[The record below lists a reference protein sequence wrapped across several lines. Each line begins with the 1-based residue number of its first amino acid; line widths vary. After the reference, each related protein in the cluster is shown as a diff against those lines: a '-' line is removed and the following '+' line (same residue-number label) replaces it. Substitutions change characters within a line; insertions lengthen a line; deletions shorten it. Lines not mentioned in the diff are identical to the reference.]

1 MSMVAMLVAC
11 GGNNAPKR
19 QTTVVGG
26 QVINRSA
33 DDSEVVCWDL
43 CDPICDNRL
52 AQRLSNDG
60 TFRFASDGITGFH
73 NATLAYGNSVIDFF
87 VAPGDSVH
95 VTIDASKLQSNGAD
109 AIRFSGENAA
119 ENMEIGRN
127 KPKMWEIFRAESS
140 LNLDVEPD
148 SLMAEVRSRMARIKD
163 SIAKLDVSPA
173 IQDFLYRDQLFLLA
187 NTLVVYR
194 MQENDVEAQQ
204 KVFGDSLFG
213 IHDTANFKTMMFP
226 YHLRTYMQTKLFAD
240 SLLAEAYQRGEQVVM
255 VRRGIELLGQE
266 PASKS
271 RDVMRWQF
279 LSGSLTQNP
288 ALYDSVPEM
297 QHAFDDPSLNERL
310 VELAERLQGAPTF
323 PDTPIKGITYME
335 RDSSLS
341 EVPDKDF
348 FAYLSAKYPGK
359 VIYVDVYAVWCG
371 PCRAEMKFA
380 PALHEAL
387 HGKEVV
393 FVNLCLSSEQQ
404 AWQQMVAQM
413 PVEGE
418 NYWFNQQATHLFMGT
433 YNVSGFPTYI
443 LVGRDGK
450 IVTMDAERPSEK
462 DKLMEQIEECLAR

>member
-19 QTTVVGG
+19 QTTVVVG

-33 DDSEVVCWDL
+33 DDPAVVIWNL
-43 CDPICDNRL
+43 CDPIGDNRL
-52 AQRLSNDG
+52 AQRLSDKG
-60 TFRFASDGITGFH
+60 TFRFETDGITDYH
-73 NATLAYGNSVIDFF
+73 NATLVYGDRFVNFF
-87 VAPGDSVH
+87 VSPGDSVH
-95 VTIDASKLQSNGAD
+95 LTIDASKLQSDGVA
-109 AIRFSGENAA
+109 AIQFSGANAA
-119 ENMEIGRN
+119 ENRE
-127 KPKMWEIFRAESS
+127 
-140 LNLDVEPD
+140 LNRIRDKEAQMLYGVNFDLNVEPD
-148 SLMAEVRSRMARIKD
+148 SLLSQVRQQAARLQD
-163 SIAKLDVSPA
+163 SMTQFNLSPA
-173 IQDFLYRDQLFLLA
+173 MQDFARRDILFSLA
-187 NTLVVYR
+187 NYLIGYR
-194 MQENDVEAQQ
+194 VQEDDFAAQQ

-226 YHLRTYMQTKLFAD
+226 YHLRAYMQTKLFAD

-255 VRRGIELLGQE
+255 VRRGIELLDQE

-279 LSGSLTQNP
+279 LSGSLTQDP

-310 VELAERLQGAPTF
+310 AELAERLQGAPTF
-323 PDTPIKGITYME
+323 PETPIEGITYME
-335 RDSSLS
+335 ADGSLT
-341 EVPDKDF
+341 EMPEGDV
-348 FAYLSAKYPGK
+348 FAMLAARYPGK

-433 YNVSGFPTYI
+433 YDVSGFPTYI

-462 DKLMEQIEECLAR
+462 DKLVEQIEECLAR